1 MKISRLVEIITV
13 LLNKKTV
20 TASELAERFGVSVRT
35 IYRDIDVLSSSG
47 VPIYTTQGIND
58 GVSLMEDYTVNK
70 AMLSDNDKNS
80 ILFALQL
87 LQSTKYPEL
96 DTVLEKLGG
105 LFKSNTPNWIS
116 IDFSPWGANPN
127 AYNKFV
133 EIKKAILKCLVIK

>member
-47 VPIYTTQGIND
+47 VPVYTTQGING

-80 ILFALQL
+80 ILFALQS

-96 DTVLEKLGG
+96 DTVLEKLEGCLKVVPPIG
-105 LFKSNTPNWIS
+105 L
-116 IDFSPWGANPN
+116 
-127 AYNKFV
+127 V
-133 EIKKAILKCLVIK
+133 